1 MLYHTAKFQKKKI
14 LSRCSDVRF
23 HNFRPNQA
31 QIAHLP
37 KKDIFGGI
45 PLNIFD
51 IAIMSHYR
59 TKFKKILRGDSKNKT
74 IKFFGPK
81 LG

>member
-59 TKFKKILRGDSKNKT
+59 TKFKKFPERGFQEQNN
-74 IKFFGPK
+74 
-81 LG
+81 